1 MYSKCHLHTENSVEG
16 TTLLEVITG
25 RFNALVS
32 DISDLALKH
41 KQATERFC
49 SYVMQGIE
57 PQYSICPFVKG
68 NKKRKKE
75 KKTQQ

>member
-16 TTLLEVITG
+16 TTWLEVITG

-41 KQATERFC
+41 K
-49 SYVMQGIE
+49 
-57 PQYSICPFVKG
+57 
-68 NKKRKKE
+68 
-75 KKTQQ
+75 